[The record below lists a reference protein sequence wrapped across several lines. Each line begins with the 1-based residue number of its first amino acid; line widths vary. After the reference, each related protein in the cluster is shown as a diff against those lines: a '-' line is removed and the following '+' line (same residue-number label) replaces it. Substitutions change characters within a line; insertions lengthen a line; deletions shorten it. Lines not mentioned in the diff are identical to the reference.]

1 MVARSRFIPRRPM
14 NRPRPADAPVFREI
28 VARVS
33 AAEAARRWGVSINS
47 RGLACCPLHAEDTP
61 SCKFYPGTG
70 GFYCFGCGTGGDV
83 ITLAER
89 MFGLSPLDAAKKL
102 DADFSLGLFE
112 GGASPSADRICAAR
126 TPEQR
131 AEQRAEQELERLR
144 QITPDADP
152 AAYGAAQGR
161 IEYLEYYLEE
171 VRAQKCMEKIAPTD
185 TTTRQGPEAGP
196 PVEPAEHRTP
206 KTTT

>member
-1 MVARSRFIPRRPM
+1 MGRVRQQPRHGLL
-14 NRPRPADAPVFREI
+14 PAPFR
-28 VARVS
+28 
-33 AAEAARRWGVSINS
+33 G
-47 RGLACCPLHAEDTP
+47 HAH
-61 SCKFYPGTG
+61 PGTG
-70 GFYCFGCGTGGDV
+70 GFYCFGCGAGGDV

-89 MFGLSPLDAAKKL
+89 MFGLPPIEAARKI
-102 DADFSLGLFE
+102 DADFGLGLFE
-112 GGASPSADRICAAR
+112 GGNPPPAARIYATR

-131 AEQRAEQELERLR
+131 AEDELERLR

-185 TTTRQGPEAGP
+185 TTTR
-196 PVEPAEHRTP
+196 
-206 KTTT
+206 

>member
-1 MVARSRFIPRRPM
+1 MAGKYIPRRPM
-14 NRPRPADAPVFREI
+14 NRPRPADVPVFREI

-70 GFYCFGCGTGGDV
+70 GFYCFGCGAGGDV

-89 MFGLSPLDAAKKL
+89 MFGLSPIEAARKI
-102 DADFSLGLFE
+102 DADFGLGLFE
-112 GGASPSADRICAAR
+112 GGNPPSAARIYAAR

-131 AEQRAEQELERLR
+131 AEDELERLR

-152 AAYGAAQGR
+152 AAWAAAQGR

-171 VRAQKCMEKIAPTD
+171 VRAEKCLKKMLEVCQSKPNT
-185 TTTRQGPEAGP
+185 PN
-196 PVEPAEHRTP
+196 TP

>member
-1 MVARSRFIPRRPM
+1 MAGKFTPRRPM
-14 NRPRPADAPVFREI
+14 NRPRPADTPVFREI
-28 VARVS
+28 VARVP

-47 RGLACCPLHAEDTP
+47 RGLACCPFHSEDTP

-70 GFYCFGCGTGGDV
+70 GFYCFGCGAGGDV

-112 GGASPSADRICAAR
+112 GGNPPPASRIYAAR

-131 AEQRAEQELERLR
+131 AEDELERLR

-152 AAYGAAQGR
+152 AVWAAAQGR
-161 IEYLEYYLEE
+161 VEYLEYYLEE
-171 VRAQKCMEKIAPTD
+171 VRAEKCLKKMLEDCQPKPNI
-185 TTTRQGPEAGP
+185 
-196 PVEPAEHRTP
+196 P
-206 KTTT
+206 KTTI